1 MLLAMKG
8 DRTALQLCMDRLL
21 PKLKPA
27 TSRFRL
33 PPITTKA
40 DLANAFQAVIKA
52 MERGQLSIDEGEG
65 LLRILDNGRRVLETA
80 DDRSASGLLD
90 LSVLTDE
97 EFALLE
103 RLQQVVSK
111 RKKS

>member
-1 MLLAMKG
+1 
-8 DRTALQLCMDRLL
+8 
-21 PKLKPA
+21 
-27 TSRFRL
+27 
-33 PPITTKA
+33 
-40 DLANAFQAVIKA
+40 
-52 MERGQLSIDEGEG
+52 